1 MVDYSETMIK
11 SYYSKLTEHVPDIKV
26 TLTLSK
32 VTQNETGSQVKDAGP
47 LVLWCL
53 ICQ

>member
-26 TLTLSK
+26 ILRPLSK
-32 VTQNETGSQVKDAGP
+32 VTQNETGSQVRDAGP
-47 LVLWCL
+47 LVLWC
-53 ICQ
+53 